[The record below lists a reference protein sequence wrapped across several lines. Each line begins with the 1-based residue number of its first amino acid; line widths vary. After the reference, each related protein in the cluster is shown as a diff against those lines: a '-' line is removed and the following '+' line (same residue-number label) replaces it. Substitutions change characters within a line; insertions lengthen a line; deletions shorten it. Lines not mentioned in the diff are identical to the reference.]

1 MQIRIVK
8 QGWLE
13 QQGSHSHH
21 LQDKP
26 SSPTATFF
34 SSKFPTLK
42 KIKKK
47 LGLIKN
53 MKLMIQ
59 FLPSDL
65 FFFFVSN
72 ASNAKRLEIYK
83 LFLLSNIIVSGS
95 SLFQFFSF
103 IVLNGQSQYFYISLK
118 MTSTIKTLNS
128 YKV

>member
-1 MQIRIVK
+1 
-8 QGWLE
+8 
-13 QQGSHSHH
+13 
-21 LQDKP
+21 
-26 SSPTATFF
+26 
-34 SSKFPTLK
+34 
-42 KIKKK
+42 
-47 LGLIKN
+47 
-53 MKLMIQ
+53 MIQ